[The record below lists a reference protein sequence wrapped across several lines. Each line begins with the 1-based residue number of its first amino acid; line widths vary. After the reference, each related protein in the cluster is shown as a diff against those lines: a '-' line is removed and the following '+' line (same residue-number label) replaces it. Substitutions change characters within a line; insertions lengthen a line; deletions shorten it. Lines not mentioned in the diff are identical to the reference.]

1 MAKKFLYLPVIL
13 VISLLSMPVSCL
25 VNRRAAASSD
35 LPFSG
40 ISNKIADLVT
50 EAFTSGFKANQNNQ
64 NRQDA
69 VTIGSEQST
78 ISSDNNSFMNG
89 FLKLLGF
96 DGRKIGAA
104 AMNGIIFIAQMVRD
118 TLLSF

>member
-1 MAKKFLYLPVIL
+1 MANLSVIFVL
-13 VISLLSMPVSCL
+13 GLLSVPSGGL
-25 VNRRAAASSD
+25 VNRATNYKA

-50 EAFTSGFKANQNNQ
+50 EAFTNGIKKHHHNE

-69 VTIGSEQST
+69 VVIGGDQSSS
-78 ISSDNNSFMNG
+78 ISSDNNSLLMNG

-104 AMNGIIFIAQMVRD
+104 AMNGIIFIAQMVSIHVCAI
-118 TLLSF
+118 L